1 MDDTK
6 RTENTFAGFETAYSS
21 FKSSFDTAKLARQ
34 TWDFFF
40 VDGQI

>member
-6 RTENTFAGFETAYSS
+6 RTENTSAGFEIAYAS

-34 TWDFFF
+34 TWGFFF
-40 VDGQI
+40 DDGQI